1 MKFFFFSLDRA
12 QLWWFSGVAAL
23 VIGTTLLLLVSMREP
38 IRHTV
43 SAKSAQNAF
52 GRQKLN
58 VLILG
63 YQDDEATTDTIIL
76 AHLDVDRRTATLVS
90 IPRDAWV
97 PIPGNGSGK
106 INAAY
111 AYGGAKMSSKVV
123 STLLGG
129 VPIDATIAL
138 QPEGAADIVD
148 TMGGLTIDVPED
160 MDYDDASGDLHI
172 HLRKGAQVLNGT
184 QVAGYLRFRHDA
196 TSDFG
201 RVHRQQQILKVM
213 MDQLSQPQN
222 WIKLPQLMA
231 SARKNVAT
239 TLSDKKLVTLLEL
252 YRSVPSDNIRSFTL
266 PAKVGWVGDASVVF
280 VDPHWSKLIGSLL
293 FSRSDPPQDA
303 VLVANATGAQD
314 FDQTIVGAM
323 RGGGWNVP
331 TFVDQPRRNRSAIV
345 GSTPAALLL
354 SHTFATAVRPGSVDT
369 LVIGSD
375 NAPDT
380 Q

>member
-1 MKFFFFSLDRA
+1 MSRFFTGRSA
-12 QLWWFSGVAAL
+12 LWLIAASVAAI
-23 VIGTTLLLLVSMREP
+23 VIGAAVAMLVREP
-38 IRHTV
+38 IQRTLA
-43 SAKSAQNAF
+43 SKSARSDF
-52 GRQKLN
+52 GHNKLN

-97 PIPGNGSGK
+97 PIPGNGSAK

-129 VPIDATIAL
+129 IPIDATIAL
-138 QPEGAADIVD
+138 QPDGAASIVD
-148 TMGGLTIDVPED
+148 AMGGLNVNVDED
-160 MDYDDASGDLHI
+160 MDYDDASGELHI
-172 HLRKGAQVLNGT
+172 HLKKGPQFLNGSQVL
-184 QVAGYLRFRHDA
+184 GYIRFRHDGA
-196 TSDFG
+196 SDFG
-201 RVHRQQQILKVM
+201 RVRRQQQVVKVM
-213 MDQLSQPQN
+213 MDQLSQIQN
-222 WIKLPQLMA
+222 WVKLPHIIA

-239 TLSDKKLVTLLEL
+239 SLSDRKLVTLLQV
-252 YRSVPSDNIRSFTL
+252 YRDVPDENVRSFTL
-266 PAKVGWVGDASVVF
+266 PSKVGWVGDASVVF
-280 VDPHWSKLIGSLL
+280 VDQRWATLIGKLL
-293 FSRSDPPQDA
+293 FERNDPPQDA
-303 VLVANATGAQD
+303 VLVANATGSPDVDA
-314 FDQTIVGAM
+314 TIVGAM

-331 TFVDQPRRNRSAIV
+331 SFLDQPRRARSVTV

-354 SHTFATAVRPGSVDT
+354 SHAFATAIRPGISNT

-375 NAPDT
+375 NAPET